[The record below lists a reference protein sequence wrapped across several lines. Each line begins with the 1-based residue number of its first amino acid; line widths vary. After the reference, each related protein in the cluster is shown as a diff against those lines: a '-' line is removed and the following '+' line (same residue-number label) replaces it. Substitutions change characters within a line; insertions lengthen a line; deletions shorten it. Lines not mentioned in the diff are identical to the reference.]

1 MFVLYGITRFVL
13 EAIRDD
19 NPLEFAGMTISQVI
33 GIALALLGVVLLTLI
48 AFIKPS
54 GQVVDS
60 NA

>member
-33 GIALALLGVVLLTLI
+33 GLGLAVLGIGLLTLFFLLRPEES
-48 AFIKPS
+48 ALS
-54 GQVVDS
+54 RE
-60 NA
+60 